1 MRHEM
6 LSQRA
11 PFCIGAMAKK
21 GTLSQHFVTHVVP
34 PLVCAQGR
42 IDSFGEEGM
51 QLVQP
56 SKCEHARRDS
66 KNSNCILNSRHGNV
80 LSHGNAH
87 AQAKVGGARKL

>member
-1 MRHEM
+1 M
-6 LSQRA
+6 A
-11 PFCIGAMAKK
+11 PN
-21 GTLSQHFVTHVVP
+21 
-34 PLVCAQGR
+34 QGL